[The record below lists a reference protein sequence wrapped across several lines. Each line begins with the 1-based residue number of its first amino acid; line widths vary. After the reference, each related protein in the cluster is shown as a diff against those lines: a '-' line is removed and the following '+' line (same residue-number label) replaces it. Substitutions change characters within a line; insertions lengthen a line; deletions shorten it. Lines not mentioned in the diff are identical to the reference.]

1 VEDLDPFNLYDIND
15 DTPAY
20 IRLRNQIR
28 QNQSVE
34 TFREVKLELLKA
46 IKNEKDTKKIIIE
59 EKPKRA
65 HQNINGE
72 KFRGSKYRG
81 VSKNK
86 NKWQMM
92 IMIN

>member
-1 VEDLDPFNLYDIND
+1 LC
-15 DTPAY
+15 
-20 IRLRNQIR
+20 
-28 QNQSVE
+28 
-34 TFREVKLELLKA
+34 KA
-46 IKNEKDTKKIIIE
+46 IKSEKDQKKMLIE

-86 NKWQMM
+86 NKWQVSIFYFILLLTQLYM
-92 IMIN
+92 I

>member
-1 VEDLDPFNLYDIND
+1 
-15 DTPAY
+15 
-20 IRLRNQIR
+20 
-28 QNQSVE
+28 
-34 TFREVKLELLKA
+34 VKLELLKA
-46 IKNEKDTKKIIIE
+46 IKNEKDQKKTIIE

-86 NKWQMM
+86 NKWQVSSFYYSLADF
-92 IMIN
+92 IICDLDDDNDQLKESLHWSHPRRDRRSQVL

>member
-1 VEDLDPFNLYDIND
+1 MC
-15 DTPAY
+15 
-20 IRLRNQIR
+20 
-28 QNQSVE
+28 
-34 TFREVKLELLKA
+34 KA
-46 IKNEKDTKKIIIE
+46 IKSEKDQKKMLIE

-86 NKWQMM
+86 NKWQVSIFYFILLLTQLYM
-92 IMIN
+92 I

>member
-1 VEDLDPFNLYDIND
+1 M
-15 DTPAY
+15 
-20 IRLRNQIR
+20 RNQIK

-34 TFREVKLELLKA
+34 TFREVKLELVKA
-46 IKNEKDTKKIIIE
+46 IKNEKDTKKTIIE

>member
-1 VEDLDPFNLYDIND
+1 M
-15 DTPAY
+15 
-20 IRLRNQIR
+20 
-28 QNQSVE
+28 
-34 TFREVKLELLKA
+34 LKA
-46 IKNEKDTKKIIIE
+46 IKNEKDQNKMIVE

-86 NKWQMM
+86 NKWQVSSFYS
-92 IMIN
+92 ILLLILLYAI